1 MSENSAA
8 QAHQRALETMAR
20 AYGWESVADGPGEF
34 FRYTVDHLFGE
45 IWSRPGLSNR
55 DRRLLI
61 LGVVAGSGQLD
72 VVPLQADA
80 ALGNAELTAQEL
92 REVVIF
98 LTHYVGWPRGA
109 AINGAVEGRIAHHER
124 ADDTA
129 RGSGQR

>member
-1 MSENSAA
+1 MTESSDGER
-8 QAHQRALETMAR
+8 HRRALETMAK
-20 AYGWESVADGPGEF
+20 AYAWPSVADGPGEF

-61 LGVVAGSGQLD
+61 LGVIAGSGQLD
-72 VVPLQADA
+72 VIPLQTDA
-80 ALGNAELTAQEL
+80 ALANAELSAQEL

-109 AINGAVEGRIAHHER
+109 AINGSVEARISHFER
-124 ADDTA
+124 AD
-129 RGSGQR
+129 SGTNGG

>member
-1 MSENSAA
+1 MTTDDDRHQ
-8 QAHQRALETMAR
+8 QALTTMAR
-20 AYGWESVADGPGEF
+20 AYGWPSVSDGPGDF

-61 LGVVAGSGQLD
+61 LGLIAGSGQLD

-80 ALGNAELTAQEL
+80 ALTNAELTTDEL
-92 REVVIF
+92 REIVIF

-109 AINGAVEGRIAHHER
+109 AINGSVESRIAHHER
-124 ADDTA
+124 GD
-129 RGSGQR
+129 G